1 MFWNEATA
9 FEGLTRG
16 GRYGSVHVHMDC
28 NAPATFAPAGTAGRG
43 VVSSALLLGTLLL
56 TIGSLPL
63 PTRIH
68 SAG

>member
-1 MFWNEATA
+1 MV
-9 FEGLTRG
+9 LYRC
-16 GRYGSVHVHMDC
+16 HMDC
-28 NAPATFAPAGTAGRG
+28 NAPAVTFAPAGSAGRG

-63 PTRIH
+63 PPRIH